1 MERLGRH
8 RDGRARVS
16 TAEILT
22 IAVVAARYVSRH
34 YERAVQ
40 MMNGRRCWRDR
51 IGVVRVNRR
60 RHQRTDG
67 MAGRPEVLGEAGATG
82 IAVIIDRLPAPVSVR
97 RRARPA
103 LSEGAWSHT
112 RQVAP
117 GKTGD
122 VRWMA
127 RAAGPLPASSVDARS
142 EAARILA
149 ETGAPLVVRPGRPCV
164 HTPGGWTPSQCARI
178 AIRWR
183 RSTVTWRRWAVS
195 GCPEAPTP
203 DLNGRC
209 HETRSLHASGRP

>member
-149 ETGAPLVVRPGRPCV
+149 ETGAPLVVRPGAAMRPHAWWMDAIAV
-164 HTPGGWTPSQCARI
+164 RADRHTME
-178 AIRWR
+178 
-183 RSTVTWRRWAVS
+183 TVNRH
-195 GCPEAPTP
+195 
-203 DLNGRC
+203 L
-209 HETRSLHASGRP
+209 ETMGSERLPRGANAGFERKVP